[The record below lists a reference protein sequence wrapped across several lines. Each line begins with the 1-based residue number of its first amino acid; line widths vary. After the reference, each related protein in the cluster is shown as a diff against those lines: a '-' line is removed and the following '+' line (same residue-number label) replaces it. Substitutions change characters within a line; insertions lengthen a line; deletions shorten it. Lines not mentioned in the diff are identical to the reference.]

1 MNDLPD
7 LMVEL
12 RQLQPLYALLSPH
25 PALRAELEQCWGLE
39 RVAPNDARRL
49 STEQVVGMNECLLAH
64 GLPHVPAELASRVD
78 DNAGEGLLYFARSCA
93 SLREALAE
101 LLWRQSGWLP
111 WAVLSLSEEGG
122 ELYLRMR
129 PRAAAPPLG
138 LLMYCEGTWAWMLG
152 LLRVCLPAE
161 SVALDAA
168 VMTPDSPCPG
178 QLAALMGLPVRFG
191 APCFEMR
198 LRPELLD
205 VPLPG
210 ANPALRQTLSV
221 CFDLL
226 ELYLPSPSRMRLR
239 AQVRICLRQAAHGA
253 DLGLEPVAQQLGRSP
268 ASLRRQLQA
277 EGCSFSAMLQAHR
290 QSLAFEGVVEQ
301 GQSPELMA
309 SQLGYAGAPALTRAA
324 RKWWGAGPQ
333 QLREDFL
340 RLQALGGLSDWACP
354 LRLPS
359 LIPAEQGPDM
369 AALVYAFGTACLK
382 GLAAPA
388 EQAATQGLAQDLRAA
403 RTWLRRARHEPWPV
417 GPATEPVHMADPQAW
432 AALGAR
438 LLWRLAG
445 RDYAAWL
452 ERQPAASW
460 PQLLERERA
469 QFGLSR
475 VDAAALLLAR
485 WGLPGAQLEAFRAQQ
500 IRAAGPLSS

>member
-1 MNDLPD
+1 MSEMPD

-25 PALRAELEQCWGLE
+25 PGLRAELEQRWGLE

-78 DNAGEGLLYFARSCA
+78 DSAGEGLLYFARSCA
-93 SLREALAE
+93 TLREALAE

-122 ELYLRMR
+122 ELFLRMH

-138 LLMYCEGTWAWMLG
+138 LLMYWEGTWAWMLG
-152 LLRVCLPAE
+152 LLRVCLPGE

-178 QLAALMGLPVRFG
+178 QLAGLMRLPVRFG

-198 LRPELLD
+198 LRSELLD

-221 CFDLL
+221 CFALL
-226 ELYLPSPSRMRLR
+226 EQCLPTPPRMRLR
-239 AQVRICLRQAAHGA
+239 AQVRTSLRQAAHGA

-277 EGCSFSAMLQAHR
+277 EGCSFSATLQAHR
-290 QSLAFEGVVEQ
+290 QGLAFEAVVEQ
-301 GQSPELMA
+301 GQALELIA
-309 SQLGYAGAPALTRAA
+309 PQLGYAGAPALTRAA
-324 RKWWGAGPQ
+324 RKWWGAGPL

-359 LIPAEQGPDM
+359 LNPAEQGPDM
-369 AALVYAFGTACLK
+369 AALAYALGTACLQ
-382 GLAAPA
+382 GFAAPA
-388 EQAATQGLAQDLRAA
+388 EEASTQGLAQDLRAA
-403 RTWLRRARHEPWPV
+403 RSWLRRSRHEPWPV
-417 GPATEPVHMADPQAW
+417 GPLADPARMAQPQGW
-432 AALGAR
+432 AALGAS
-438 LLWRLAG
+438 LLWRLVG

-452 ERQPAASW
+452 ERQPTASW

-485 WGLPGAQLEAFRAQQ
+485 WGLPGTQLEAFRAQP
-500 IRAAGPLSS
+500 IPTPVPFSS